1 MVGVVAAYQRDPDMA
16 PDEMFE
22 SGRLAH
28 LVAGNSCRLLDARR
42 TPLRVLAVRP
52 DVGFFDVEVLAFEDR
67 GATWELPLE
76 WVERLQFPLDGAI
89 ALPPAVGQLDEALR
103 RFDHRLDL
111 DVDSAAREAT
121 MDRLVEERA
130 QADDWLDSPASPWGS
145 TSRHLDPDAP
155 SGDPLLIADL
165 DAYLDG
171 RGLGDLERGFAT
183 GYVSNPSSGD
193 LVKAHAIVAAELGL
207 APYHGPILRDP
218 DALRGEVAA
227 DRRAA
232 HLLAR
237 LGYVSTAFRAA
248 GHDQVVVH
256 RGMSFEHGVDW
267 RPTATFVSTTF
278 SLDIATSQSALGPN
292 RTAGVLMHQRVSV
305 DRLLMTHLE
314 TGAMNDRFHEAE
326 AVLLADPTALF

>member
-16 PDEMFE
+16 PDELFE
-22 SGRLAH
+22 PGRLDH

-52 DVGFFDVEVLAFEDR
+52 DIGFFDVEVLAFEDR
-67 GATWELPLE
+67 GVTWELPLE
-76 WVERLQFPLDGAI
+76 WVERLQFPLDGAT
-89 ALPPAVGQLDEALR
+89 APPSDVARLDEARR
-103 RFDHRLDL
+103 RFSHRLDL
-111 DVDSAAREAT
+111 DVDLAARQET
-121 MDRLVEERA
+121 MERLVDERSQTA
-130 QADDWLDSPASPWGS
+130 AWFDSAASPWGS
-145 TSRHLDPDAP
+145 SSRHLDPDAA

-165 DAYLDG
+165 DAYLER
-171 RGLGDLERGFAT
+171 RGLADLECRFAT

-207 APYHGPILRDP
+207 APYRGPILRDP
-218 DALRGEVAA
+218 DAPREAFAA

-248 GHDQVVVH
+248 GHGHVVVH

-267 RPTATFVSTTF
+267 RTTGTFVSTTF

-305 DRLLMTHLE
+305 DRLLMTHHE
-314 TGAMNDRFHEAE
+314 TGPMNDRFHEAE